1 MPDMPSPEVEFLDIV
16 AVNREIV
23 TLATSGQKYR
33 ARGFPDHPLKE
44 KDIVKVA
51 NRSMSSIFVK
61 RLIEGQLEKDGHLL
75 IFNVD

>member
-1 MPDMPSPEVEFLDIV
+1 LDVV
-16 AVNREIV
+16 AVNREII
-23 TLATSGQKYR
+23 TLAANSKEYR

-44 KDIVKVA
+44 KDVVKIA